1 MKAWNGFLAVVD
13 GDQTCGLSKK
23 TTKRMLHVHQL
34 PAPGSVL
41 QETEQKIFISGL
53 GVNIRVFFF
62 FFFFFEFHFLT
73 FSCSCLPLGQN
84 TSRRGIVFDC
94 GGPKT
99 QTTDRSVFWIKTQ
112 RIRFKVM
119 EWRMEVGRAL
129 RVGSRKELWKI
140 VARGRPTRWHL
151 RSANHCLYFLR
162 SKVASSLSL
171 FGVRLPKLELG
182 CFHLE

>member
-62 FFFFFEFHFLT
+62 FFFFRISFFDIFLFLST
-73 FSCSCLPLGQN
+73 TGAKHQQE
-84 TSRRGIVFDC
+84 RDC
-94 GGPKT
+94 
-99 QTTDRSVFWIKTQ
+99 V
-112 RIRFKVM
+112 
-119 EWRMEVGRAL
+119 
-129 RVGSRKELWKI
+129 
-140 VARGRPTRWHL
+140 
-151 RSANHCLYFLR
+151 
-162 SKVASSLSL
+162 
-171 FGVRLPKLELG
+171 
-182 CFHLE
+182 

>member
-1 MKAWNGFLAVVD
+1 MEWILGRRGWGSDMWFVKENNKENVACAPTSSSGVCSSGNWTEN
-13 GDQTCGLSKK
+13 
-23 TTKRMLHVHQL
+23 LHKWSWSEHPRL
-34 PAPGSVL
+34 
-41 QETEQKIFISGL
+41 
-53 GVNIRVFFF
+53 FFF
-62 FFFFFEFHFLT
+62 LFFFEFHFLT